1 MEAKLFLSHFPTVVA
16 WCERI
21 IPKKKGFD
29 IILHQVRTV
38 GRCVNMCCHSWPL
51 IQLLFEKWQ
60 RKIKEHVNQFLQI
73 LYTVI
78 AVAKIDLLFCKKKGD
93 SDDNTTRKAATNLL
107 ILWIF
112 FSFCQ
117 KFCGEGRELSMSV
130 AK

>member
-1 MEAKLFLSHFPTVVA
+1 
-16 WCERI
+16 
-21 IPKKKGFD
+21 
-29 IILHQVRTV
+29 
-38 GRCVNMCCHSWPL
+38 MCCHSWPL

-112 FSFCQ
+112 FLFLFARSSAG
-117 KFCGEGRELSMSV
+117 KGGN
-130 AK
+130 